1 MTISHWMVDC
11 LHDSVRDIT
20 TVAENLNSSRSPCCQ
35 EKARFNLWDDEDEA
49 RLHRRVTAA
58 VARIDEIILDFNKVS
73 DKRRESERAKKEL
86 TNE

>member
-1 MTISHWMVDC
+1 
-11 LHDSVRDIT
+11 
-20 TVAENLNSSRSPCCQ
+20 
-35 EKARFNLWDDEDEA
+35 LWDDEDEA

-86 TNE
+86 TSE

>member
-1 MTISHWMVDC
+1 M
-11 LHDSVRDIT
+11 T

-86 TNE
+86 TSE

>member
-1 MTISHWMVDC
+1 M
-11 LHDSVRDIT
+11 T

-35 EKARFNLWDDEDEA
+35 EKARFNLWDDEDEE

-86 TNE
+86 TSE